1 MRATALA
8 AIESVRL
15 AERAQVKT
23 TALSDGDDRD
33 VDFRRRVGVRQE
45 EEAVTVVRR
54 PALRVWGDVSC
65 VRHGGELSGRCR
77 KKEVR
82 PKGR

>member
-1 MRATALA
+1 MHAAAVA
-8 AIESVRL
+8 AIEPVSL

-23 TALSDGDDRD
+23 TALSDGDDGD
-33 VDFRRRVGVRQE
+33 VDLRRWVSVRQE
-45 EEAVTVVRR
+45 EEAVTVVWR
-54 PALRVWGDVSC
+54 PALRVRGNVSC

-82 PKGR
+82 PMGR